1 MEEEKKQQPK
11 AVFEQNIKTDKPLK
25 RLIKKKKKTQ
35 ITLGVREVS
44 PLHIYKYSKDARTL

>member
-25 RLIKKKKKTQ
+25 RLIKKKRHK
-35 ITLGVREVS
+35 
-44 PLHIYKYSKDARTL
+44 LH